1 MRPNEN
7 PGPGSSAG
15 PLARELSG
23 IGVWMLVING
33 IVGAGI
39 FGLPGEAARLAG
51 GFSPWLYLGC
61 AALMLP
67 VMLSFAELSSRH
79 EESGGPV
86 RYTSEVYGPLAGF
99 LAGWALYLGRM
110 TAFAANAVV
119 LVAAIGYF
127 WPAADAPA
135 ARLALLFAVCAL
147 LTVIKLVGT
156 RRAMGSLGV
165 LTVLKFV
172 PLVGL
177 VAWGLAQVPQQM
189 AAGLRIAP
197 PPGADLGAAVLLV
210 FYAYVGFESGL
221 VPAGEARDARRDMP
235 RALLW
240 SIAVAATLYASLQ
253 LVCLAVR
260 PDLGTLQRPLVEVAA
275 AVLGPPGA
283 MLMMAGM
290 VASIGGNLSGSL
302 FSAPRITHALARD
315 GWLPRPFAHVS
326 ARYGTPA
333 VSILVFGAAAF
344 ALAAAGSFVWL
355 AGLSVLART
364 LIYLA
369 CVSTL
374 PVLRRRERA
383 APRVDALRLPGGP
396 AIPLLAMAVCVALL
410 TQVRLRDW
418 LATAAMLGVGALLFA
433 AAARARRIQG

>member
-1 MRPNEN
+1 MRPNVS
-7 PGPGSSAG
+7 PGGGPPTG
-15 PLARELSG
+15 PLARDLSG

-51 GFSPWLYLGC
+51 GFSPWVYLGC

-86 RYTSEVYGPLAGF
+86 RYAGAVYGPLAGF

-119 LVAAIGYF
+119 LVGAIGYF

-135 ARLALLFAVCAL
+135 TRLALLFAVCAL
-147 LTVIKLVGT
+147 LTVITLVGT

-172 PLVGL
+172 PLVAL
-177 VAWGLAQVPQQM
+177 VAWGLARMPQEM
-189 AAGLRIAP
+189 AAGLRVAP
-197 PPGADLGAAVLLV
+197 PPGADLGAAILLV

-221 VPAGEARDARRDMP
+221 VPAGEARNARRDMP

-260 PDLGTLQRPLVEVAA
+260 PDLGALSRPLVEVAA
-275 AVLGPPGA
+275 AVLGPAGA

-302 FSAPRITHALARD
+302 FSAPRITYALARD
-315 GWLPRPFAHVS
+315 GWLPRPFASVS

-333 VSILVFGAAAF
+333 VSILVFGATAF

-374 PVLRRRERA
+374 PVLRRRERGT
-383 APRVDALRLPGGP
+383 PHGEALRLPGGP
-396 AIPLLAMAVCVALL
+396 AIPLLAMTVCVALL